1 MRTKLEKLLYIPQI
15 LRERFQQRESFNLF
29 KVLRGSSDEVRL
41 HSRFL
46 AELLNPYGS
55 HGKGSVFLKHFCN
68 DVLKDTSFDLKAVT
82 VEKEWND
89 IDILIRNQNGQAIII
104 ENKVYAGDQD
114 NQLNRYFKLVNDL
127 NFNEDKIKLVYLSL
141 DGKKASEQSVKGL
154 KSHILENNYQPISYK
169 SHISNWLKNCRK
181 EAVDYPELRES
192 ISQYLDLVAEL
203 THTKQSDELMSEL
216 ESWFEQ
222 ELINKDSNPVALLDA
237 VNVAKENFHAKKLHA
252 LQEAIASRISSGV
265 MINEFDSISD
275 FNGCLEVVALNNS
288 FNIWLYPFNGENQ
301 SKLQVGFTSNHGTG
315 YFNIWCSQQDDREI
329 YDNACRVLSEV
340 HSSFRRNNRWSAGW
354 KYLSDPIILSE
365 STDENLRK
373 LSKGGYVESLANKIS
388 NELNGLVL
396 SLQSDSEIKSLF

>member
-1 MRTKLEKLLYIPQI
+1 MRKKLEKLLYIPQI
-15 LRERFQQRESFNLF
+15 LRERFQQRQSFNLF

-68 DVLKDTSFDLKAVT
+68 DVLRDTSFDLNAVT

-127 NFNEDKIKLVYLSL
+127 NFNEDNIKLVYLSL
-141 DGKKASEQSVKGL
+141 YGKKASEQSVKGL
-154 KSHILENNYQPISYK
+154 NCDFLENNYQPISYK
-169 SHISNWLKNCRK
+169 SHISSWLKNCRK
-181 EAVDYPELRES
+181 EAVSHPELRES

-252 LQEAIASRISSGV
+252 LQEAIVSRISSGV
-265 MINEFDSISD
+265 MINELESTSD
-275 FNGCLEVVALNNS
+275 FNGCVEVVARNNS

-301 SKLQVGFTSNHGTG
+301 GKLQVGFTSNHGTG
-315 YFNIWCSQQDDREI
+315 YFNIWCSQQGDLAI
-329 YDNACRVLSEV
+329 YDCARRVLSVE
-340 HSSFRRNNRWSAGW
+340 HSSFNRNNKWSAGW
-354 KYLSDPIILSE
+354 KYLSDPIVLSE

-373 LSKGGYVESLANKIS
+373 LSKDGYIEVLADKIA

-396 SLQSDSEIKSLF
+396 SMQSDSELKSLF